1 LVETNISQWAITSV
15 AWSAMAKNKDV
26 QILASNPTD
35 QNSHFRKDREVIEL
49 ELWTYYSDVIT
60 TDNC

>member
-1 LVETNISQWAITSV
+1 
-15 AWSAMAKNKDV
+15 
-26 QILASNPTD
+26 LASHPTD